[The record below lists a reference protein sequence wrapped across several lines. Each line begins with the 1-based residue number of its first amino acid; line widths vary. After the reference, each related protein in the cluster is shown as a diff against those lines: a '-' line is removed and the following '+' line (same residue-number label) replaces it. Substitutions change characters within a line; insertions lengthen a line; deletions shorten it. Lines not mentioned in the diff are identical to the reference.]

1 MERLKN
7 DVRRD
12 IIDKLR
18 DGVGAGSYGC
28 DLHDELC
35 NTDYFIIGSYKSK
48 EWIGEYVFDV
58 IQLIVD
64 WENDNIGEV
73 TTDFSDPE
81 RVANLFAYIVGQE
94 ILNESKTLER
104 CSALELNDA
113 DLAALAAELSGS
125 LVDPLASDFSQAL
138 EMLERL

>member
-18 DGVGAGSYGC
+18 DGVGIGSYGC
-28 DLHDELC
+28 DLHNELC
-35 NTDYFIIGSYKSK
+35 NTDYFIIGSYKAK
-48 EWIGEYVFDV
+48 EWIGECAFDV

-73 TTDFSDPE
+73 TADFSDPE
-81 RVANLFAYIVGQE
+81 RVANLFVYIVGEE
-94 ILNESKTLER
+94 ILNESKTLGR
-104 CSALELNDA
+104 CAALELNDA
-113 DLAALAAELSGS
+113 DLSALAAELSGS

>member
-18 DGVGAGSYGC
+18 DGVGVGSYGC
-28 DLHDELC
+28 DLHHELC
-35 NTDYFIIGSYKSK
+35 NTDYFIIGSYKAK
-48 EWIGEYVFDV
+48 EWIGEYAFDV

-73 TTDFSDPE
+73 TTDVSDPE
-81 RVANLFAYIVGQE
+81 RVANLFAYIVGEE
-94 ILNESKTLER
+94 ILNESKTLGR

-113 DLAALAAELSGS
+113 DLSNLAAELSGS